1 MSTSMHVLCTCA
13 QQRTLYTRG
22 QGTKQHK
29 ETETRT
35 TLGLA

>member
-1 MSTSMHVLCTCA
+1 MCA
-13 QQRTLYTRG
+13 CQQVCKRVCTLYTHG